1 MNFKWWFPIF
11 AAVMVLSQTVAVAL
25 GAAAA
30 GPRYVSIAA
39 GEVTGAN
46 YSVARI
52 IAEITWKHLK
62 PEGVKVSAETSGGS
76 LASARLIGLGD
87 TDFAI
92 IQNDIAADAFNG
104 RKPLFEK
111 PIPELQ
117 GVCSLFSQYVQLVCR
132 ADTGITSVADLRG
145 KRVGIG
151 PDGSGTAQN
160 AKQVLDAWGLTVAD
174 LSRAASLDF
183 EAAMAEL
190 LTGGVDA
197 VFATAVAGFQPLSDL
212 ARTMPLSWVP
222 IAGPAVDRL
231 IDRHPCFTRVRM
243 PAGVYAGNR
252 QDVAT
257 VSVRSLLV
265 ARKGLEP
272 EIVHAL
278 LTATYADLDPFRY
291 AHSQFRNISPAT
303 GLLGM
308 SIPLHPGAQRFFA
321 ERGLLPLVFSPCG
334 SRALS

>member
-1 MNFKWWFPIF
+1 MNFKWWFPF
-11 AAVMVLSQTVAVAL
+11 LAAGLALSQAGAAAL
-25 GAAAA
+25 GAEAAA
-30 GPRYVSIAA
+30 PRYVSIAA
-39 GEVTGAN
+39 GGVTGAN

-52 IAEITWKHLK
+52 LAEVTWKHLK
-62 PEGVKVSAETSGGS
+62 PQGVKVSAETSGGS
-76 LASARLIGLGD
+76 PANAKLIGLGD

-104 RKPLFEK
+104 REPLFEK

-117 GVCSLFSQYVQLVCR
+117 GVCSLFSQYVQLVSR
-132 ADTGITSVADLRG
+132 ADAGITSVADLKG

-151 PDGSGTAQN
+151 PEGSGAALN
-160 AKQVLDAWGLTVAD
+160 ARQVLDAWGLTAAD
-174 LSRAASLDF
+174 LGRAVRLGF

-190 LTGGVDA
+190 LAGSLDA
-197 VFATAVAGFQPLSDL
+197 VFATAVADFQPLSDL
-212 ARTMPLSWVP
+212 ARTMPISWVP

-231 IDRHPCFTRVRM
+231 IDHHPCYSRARM
-243 PAGVYAGNR
+243 PAGVHAGDL

-272 EIVHAL
+272 EIVYAL

-291 AHSQFRNISPAT
+291 AHTQFRDISPAT

-308 SIPLHPGAQRFFA
+308 SIPLHPGAERFFA
-321 ERGLLPLVFSPCG
+321 ERGLLPRRIAPCG
-334 SRALS
+334 RRAHS

>member
-1 MNFKWWFPIF
+1 
-11 AAVMVLSQTVAVAL
+11 
-25 GAAAA
+25 
-30 GPRYVSIAA
+30 
-39 GEVTGAN
+39 
-46 YSVARI
+46 VARI
-52 IAEITWKHLK
+52 LAEVTWKHLK

-76 LASARLIGLGD
+76 PANAKLIGLGD

-117 GVCSLFSQYVQLVCR
+117 GVCSLFSQYVQLVSR
-132 ADTGITSVADLRG
+132 ADAGITSVADLKG

-151 PDGSGTAQN
+151 PDGSGAALN
-160 AKQVLDAWGLTVAD
+160 ARQVLDAWGLTVAD
-174 LSRAASLDF
+174 LSRAVRLSF
-183 EAAMAEL
+183 EAAMTEL
-190 LTGGVDA
+190 LAGSLDA
-197 VFATAVAGFQPLSDL
+197 VFATAVADFQPLSDL
-212 ARTMPLSWVP
+212 ARTMPISWVP

-231 IDRHPCFTRVRM
+231 IDHHPCYSRARM
-243 PAGVYAGNR
+243 TAGNL

-272 EIVHAL
+272 EIVYAL

-291 AHSQFRNISPAT
+291 AHSQFRDISPAT

-308 SIPLHPGAQRFFA
+308 SIPLHPGAERFFA
-321 ERGLLPLVFSPCG
+321 ERGLLTRPIAPCG
-334 SRALS
+334 RRVHS

>member
-1 MNFKWWFPIF
+1 MSFKWWFRFF
-11 AAVMVLSQTVAVAL
+11 AVGLAISQAGAAAL
-25 GAAAA
+25 GAEGA
-30 GPRYVSIAA
+30 GPPRYVSIAA
-39 GEVTGAN
+39 GGVTGAN
-46 YSVARI
+46 YSLARI
-52 IAEITWKHLK
+52 LAEVTWKHLK

-76 LASARLIGLGD
+76 RTNAKLIGLGD

-104 RKPLFEK
+104 RKPFFEK

-117 GVCSLFSQYVQLVCR
+117 GVCSLFSQYVQLVSR
-132 ADTGITSVADLRG
+132 ADAGITSVADLKG

-151 PDGSGTAQN
+151 PDGSGAALN
-160 AKQVLDAWGLTVAD
+160 ARQVLDAWGLTVAD
-174 LSRAASLDF
+174 LSRAARLGF

-190 LTGGVDA
+190 LAGSLDA
-197 VFATAVAGFQPLSDL
+197 VFATAVADFQPLSDL
-212 ARTMPLSWVP
+212 ARTMPISWVP

-231 IDRHPCFTRVRM
+231 IEHPPCYRRARM
-243 PAGVYAGNR
+243 PAGNL

-272 EIVHAL
+272 EIVYAL
-278 LTATYADLDPFRY
+278 LAATYADLDPFRY
-291 AHSQFRNISPAT
+291 AHSQFRDISPAT

-308 SIPLHPGAQRFFA
+308 SIPLHPGAERFFS
-321 ERGLLPLVFSPCG
+321 ERGLLPGRIAPCG
-334 SRALS
+334 RRVHS